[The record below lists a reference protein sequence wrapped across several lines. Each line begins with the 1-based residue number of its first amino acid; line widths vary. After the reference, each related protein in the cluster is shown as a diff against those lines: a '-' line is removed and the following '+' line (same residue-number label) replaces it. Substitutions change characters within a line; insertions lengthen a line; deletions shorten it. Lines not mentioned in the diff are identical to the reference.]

1 MATVFV
7 KKMTMK
13 EGCAVIVKD
22 AYKRYGPKTV
32 ILNGLNMTVA
42 EGTIYGLLGPS
53 GCGKT
58 TLLSSIVGMRTL
70 DFGTIELAVKHKVEV
85 GYMPQEIALN
95 TEFTIREVLHFY
107 GRIYQFPISKVEKV
121 GQELLNFLELPPMD
135 RRIGNCSGGQQRRI
149 SMAVTLLHDPK
160 LLILD
165 EPTVGVDPLLSNSIW
180 EHFLDI
186 VATKGKTII
195 ITTHYIE
202 EAKNA
207 NMIGLMR
214 NGVLLAEQPPGFL
227 MERYQCDSLEEVFLK
242 LSEKQEGE
250 NEPDK
255 PFPKSQPND
264 LPLKSEENFNAKRFK
279 AQVIKN
285 FNWTRRNLPVTAF
298 VVCLPAILFTIIGQI
313 SSKEG
318 GDYPVSPKPLAIV
331 NEEADCRNSTPF
343 LLLSPNCKLTR
354 PFSCR
359 VIERLDETFPLVS
372 ADSVLEGKHAVRTG
386 YAVGVLHFG
395 TNFSVDLM
403 ARVKDAT
410 SLSNEKIN
418 SSSIHAWLDM
428 SDYGCTVRTMR
439 ELREGI
445 VKITKDFSEECGYN
459 RKVAA
464 VPMDFSEPIH
474 KSRDLMQAILP
485 SYFCSVSF
493 YTTTMFTSSAIV
505 MERASGLFERSQV
518 AGLTIM
524 EILVAQMVIQMFV
537 MTLQNILS
545 FLVLYGIFSYPMN
558 GSFAL
563 AFFIINMNELDG
575 MAYGFLLSMLI
586 KEEKNVAYAGIF
598 TVLSLFMLT
607 GTVWPTQA
615 LHWAMVPLSKM
626 IPATHTS
633 EAYFDVAMRGL
644 SISYYSVYIGIFASL
659 MAIVLFGT
667 FSYLAFRLK
676 IGSI

>member
-1 MATVFV
+1 
-7 KKMTMK
+7 
-13 EGCAVIVKD
+13 AVLVKD
-22 AYKRYGPKTV
+22 AYKRYTPNAI

-70 DFGTIELAVKHKVEV
+70 DFGTIELAVKHKNEV

-95 TEFTIREVLHFY
+95 TEFTIREVFHFY
-107 GRIYQFPISKVEKV
+107 GRIYQLPISKVEKV
-121 GQELLNFLELPPMD
+121 GQDLLNFLELPSME

-165 EPTVGVDPLLSNSIW
+165 EPTVGVDPLLSHSIW

-207 NMIGLMR
+207 HTIGLMR
-214 NGVLLAEQPPGFL
+214 SGVLLAEQPPGFL
-227 MERYQCDSLEEVFLK
+227 MERYECDSLEEVFLK

-250 NEPDK
+250 QESEK
-255 PFPKSQPND
+255 PYPKTQPNE
-264 LPLKSEENFNAKRFK
+264 LPLKSDSNFNKERFK
-279 AQVIKN
+279 AQLIKN
-285 FNWTRRNLPVTAF
+285 FHWTRRNLPVTVF
-298 VVCLPAILFTIIGQI
+298 VVCLPAILFTITGQI
-313 SSKEG
+313 SSHDG
-318 GDYPVSPKPLAIV
+318 GDYPVSPKPLATV
-331 NEEADCRNSTPF
+331 NDEADCRNSTPY
-343 LLLSPNCKLTR
+343 LDLSTNCKHTR

-359 VIERLDETFPLVS
+359 IIDYLDKVFPLTE
-372 ADSVLEGKHAVRTG
+372 ADSVLDGKNAVKSG
-386 YAVGVLHFG
+386 NAVGVIYFG
-395 TNFSVDLM
+395 SNFSIDLM
-403 ARVKDAT
+403 ARLKDAI
-410 SLSNEKIN
+410 SLSNKRIN
-418 SSSIHAWLDM
+418 SSSIQAWLDM
-428 SDYGCTVRTMR
+428 SDYGFTVRTMR
-439 ELREGI
+439 ELRD
-445 VKITKDFSEECGYN
+445 KIITTMKDISEECGYN
-459 RKVAA
+459 RKVAG
-464 VPMDFSEPIH
+464 VPIDFSKPVH
-474 KSRDLMQAILP
+474 QSRDIMQAILP
-485 SYFCSVSF
+485 PYFCSVSF

-524 EILVAQMVIQMFV
+524 EILVAQMVIQVFV

-545 FLVLYGIFSYPMN
+545 FIVLYGIFSNPMN
-558 GSFAL
+558 GSYWL
-563 AFFIINMNELDG
+563 AFTIINLNELDG
-575 MAYGFLLSMLI
+575 MAYGFLLSMVI

-598 TVLSLFMLT
+598 TVLTLFMLT

-615 LHWAMVPLSKM
+615 LHWLLVPSSKLV
-626 IPATHTS
+626 PVLHTS
-633 EAYFDVAMRGL
+633 EAYYDVVMRGL
-644 SISYYSVYIGIFASL
+644 TITYYSVYIGIFASIL
-659 MAIVLFGT
+659 AIVIFCLL
-667 FSYLAFRLK
+667 SYLAIRFN